1 MKNLSLFQLKGMSR
15 TVIDSYMID
24 NNYKIY
30 NVDIGDTVKDSIVT
44 YKLQSIV
51 NDVITVRFHDNIIK
65 GIEL

>member
-44 YKLQSIV
+44 YKLQSVV
-51 NDVITVRFHDNIIK
+51 NNTIKCYFHDNSIYRIDF
-65 GIEL
+65 

>member
-24 NNYKIY
+24 NNYKVY

-44 YKLQSIV
+44 YKLQSVVV
-51 NDVITVRFHDNIIK
+51 NAITCHFYDNSLYRID
-65 GIEL
+65 L